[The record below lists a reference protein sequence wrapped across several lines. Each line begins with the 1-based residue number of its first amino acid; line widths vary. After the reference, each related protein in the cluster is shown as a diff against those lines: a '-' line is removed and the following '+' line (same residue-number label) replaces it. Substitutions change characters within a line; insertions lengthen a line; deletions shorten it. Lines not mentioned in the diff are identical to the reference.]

1 MIART
6 DPGQS
11 ALRAPLAEL
20 TLTGPDAASFLQGY
34 LTCDTQTLEEGVGT
48 PMAYCNIK
56 GRVLANGWARGGPDR
71 VALIV
76 HPTVADALSTH
87 LSRYLAFARSKLEPA
102 PSNLG
107 LRSEAAHEGIELLP
121 FRWRAVPEPNPAPAA
136 DLDRLCIEAGVALVS
151 APVSERFLPQM
162 LGLTDI
168 GAVSFDKGCYL
179 GQEVVAR
186 AQYRGE
192 VKRRIRR
199 FRYRGTLPAPGTATV
214 PSGVVVHAAAVADDA
229 GDALV
234 VTGVQDTVLAG
245 PDCEFSPTH
254 GTTNY

>member
-6 DPGQS
+6 DTGTS
-11 ALRAPLAEL
+11 GSDLPLAEL
-20 TLTGPDAASFLQGY
+20 TLAGADAAKFLQGY
-34 LTCDTQTLEEGVGT
+34 LTCDMDALEEGVGM

-56 GRVLANGWARGGPDR
+56 GRVLVNGWASGRPDR
-71 VALIV
+71 VTLIV
-76 HPTVADALSTH
+76 HATLADALSAH
-87 LSRYLAFARSKLEPA
+87 LSKYMVFSRSKLERAANRALACTPHDDA
-102 PSNLG
+102 LDLPPFGRVLAQVADDGPS
-107 LRSEAAHEGIELLP
+107 
-121 FRWRAVPEPNPAPAA
+121 A
-136 DLDRLCIEAGVALVS
+136 DLDRLCIDAGFAVVS

-168 GAVSFDKGCYL
+168 GAVNFDKGCYL

-199 FRYRGTLPAPGTATV
+199 YRYRGTLPAPGTSTS
-214 PSGVVVHAAAVADDA
+214 PPGVVAHAALVSGGS

-234 VTGVQDTVLAG
+234 VTGTPDSALSG
-245 PDCEFSPTH
+245 PGCELVPA
-254 GTTNY
+254 

>member
-6 DPGQS
+6 DPGHS
-11 ALRAPLAEL
+11 VPRAPLAEL

-34 LTCDTQTLEEGVGT
+34 LTCDTQALEEGVGT

-56 GRVLANGWARGGPDR
+56 GRVLANGWASGGPDR

-76 HPTVADALSTH
+76 HATVADALRAH

-102 PSNLG
+102 PSSLVIVAEADDAG
-107 LRSEAAHEGIELLP
+107 LELLP
-121 FRWRAVPEPNPAPAA
+121 FRWRAAPPPNDAAAA
-136 DLDRLCIEAGVALVS
+136 DLDRLCIEAGLALVS

-199 FRYRGTLPAPGTATV
+199 FRYRGTLPAAGTATV
-214 PSGVVVHAAAVADDA
+214 PSGVVVHAAATADDA
-229 GDALV
+229 GAALV
-234 VTGVQDTVLAG
+234 VTGARDTALTG
-245 PDCEFSPTH
+245 PDCAFSPA
-254 GTTNY
+254 